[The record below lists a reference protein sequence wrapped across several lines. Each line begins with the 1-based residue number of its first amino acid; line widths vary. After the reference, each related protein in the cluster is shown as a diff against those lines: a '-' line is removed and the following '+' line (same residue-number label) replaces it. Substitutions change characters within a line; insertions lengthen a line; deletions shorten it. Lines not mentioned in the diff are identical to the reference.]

1 MALKHAQSGEVV
13 DLLCAGQLPALK
25 SQAIVS
31 APRIEVMRLVL
42 SAGHVVP
49 GHAVPGPITI
59 HCLQGAI
66 EVQVDDDW
74 RPLRVNELIYLAEQT
89 RHVLRLLADSIVLVT
104 LVRLPP
110 GG

>member
-13 DLLCAGQLPALK
+13 DLLCAGQLPTLK

-42 SAGHVVP
+42 SA

-89 RHVLRLLADSIVLVT
+89 RHALRLLADSIVLVT